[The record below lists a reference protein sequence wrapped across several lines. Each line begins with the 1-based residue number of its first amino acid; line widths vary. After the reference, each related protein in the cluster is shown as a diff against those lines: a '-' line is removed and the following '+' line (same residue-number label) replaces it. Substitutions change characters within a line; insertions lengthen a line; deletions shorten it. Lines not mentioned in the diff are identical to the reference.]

1 MDNGTA
7 LWELDVLPEDP
18 VLFDNFLH
26 ADIYTV
32 RRKLTTNTHDAS
44 VTAGSLVSAL
54 TKQAT
59 GVTEVT
65 VTTIIPTAGGP
76 RP

>member
-7 LWELDVLPEDP
+7 LWELDMLSEDP
-18 VLFDNFLH
+18 ALFDNFVR

-32 RRKLTTNTHDAS
+32 RRKLTTKTHDAS
-44 VTAGSLVSAL
+44 VIADSLVTAL
-54 TKQAT
+54 IRQAT
-59 GVTEVT
+59 GVAEVT
-65 VTTIIPTAGGP
+65 VTTITTAGGP